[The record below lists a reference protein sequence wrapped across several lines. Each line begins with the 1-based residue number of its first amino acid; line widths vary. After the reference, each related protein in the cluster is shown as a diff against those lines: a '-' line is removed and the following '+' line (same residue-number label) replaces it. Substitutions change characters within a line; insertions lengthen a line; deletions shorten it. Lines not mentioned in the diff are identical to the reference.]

1 MPSKNSEISTY
12 LSNAIARADG
22 YWICWEGDPKRPR
35 DRQLQY
41 TDPSFILGYDVD
53 LNDFTHLIRKQQH
66 FFRLSESENERY
78 FLWILTMLAVML
90 EGPRMK
96 KKTRVEKNQICE
108 HVYPILAKNL
118 IKFDTTRGKSIFSYC
133 YKAAYLESLKFFHAR
148 DRAKK
153 HDRAIQDH
161 LDSCVEEYMSEISDC
176 KI

>member
-1 MPSKNSEISTY
+1 MGKSNEIPSFIAK
-12 LSNAIARADG
+12 AIDRADG
-22 YWICWEGDPKRPR
+22 YWICWDGDPKRPR

-53 LNDFTHLIRKQQH
+53 LSDFTDLIRKKQQ
-66 FFRLSESENERY
+66 FFRLSEFENQRY

-96 KKTRVEKNQICE
+96 KKTRLEKNQICE
-108 HVYPILAKNL
+108 HVYPILAENL
-118 IKFDTTRGKSIFSYC
+118 VKFDTTRGKSIFSYC
-133 YKAAYLESLKFFHAR
+133 YKAAYLESLKFFHFR
-148 DRAKK
+148 DRAKR
-153 HDRAIQDH
+153 HDQSIQNH